1 MAQAQA
7 QSYLMAWEINVW
19 LDGFV
24 GIHPRQA
31 SNADGPSCRYLC
43 GSCGSSCSS
52 AALSKRNPTQ
62 LDTFN
67 ITGFGDIIFEHQ
79 ESHDLLKRTFRNIRQ
94 SAIGSYLHTQT
105 AALVTTRDNPNTN
118 LVSLAYSTGSNDYT
132 FAILKRFSDYNQNV
146 LKIGTPGLEGCTV
159 LTVVSRS
166 AVYMGHFFETLAF
179 IADGGTDPAT
189 AFQQNCLNLI
199 TGQGT
204 KWRCRGDGLD
214 PSLFT
219 GNNGPAVAFI
229 MTPRP
234 DQDDPTAQNPNP
246 PVPGPDE
253 QMYGMQI
260 GQLSQTLRSLIPD
273 LTIINYNYIAQNVPN
288 QRYLWQGK
296 ALFEYDPDADGD
308 SNPNFRLW
316 YEQTM
321 RNGDGWN
328 LS

>member
-1 MAQAQA
+1 
-7 QSYLMAWEINVW
+7 
-19 LDGFV
+19 
-24 GIHPRQA
+24 
-31 SNADGPSCRYLC
+31 
-43 GSCGSSCSS
+43 
-52 AALSKRNPTQ
+52 
-62 LDTFN
+62 
-67 ITGFGDIIFEHQ
+67 
-79 ESHDLLKRTFRNIRQ
+79 
-94 SAIGSYLHTQT
+94 
-105 AALVTTRDNPNTN
+105 
-118 LVSLAYSTGSNDYT
+118 
-132 FAILKRFSDYNQNV
+132 
-146 LKIGTPGLEGCTV
+146 
-159 LTVVSRS
+159 
-166 AVYMGHFFETLAF
+166 
-179 IADGGTDPAT
+179 
-189 AFQQNCLNLI
+189 
-199 TGQGT
+199 
-204 KWRCRGDGLD
+204 
-214 PSLFT
+214 
-219 GNNGPAVAFI
+219 